1 MRDIESELWLLVAE
15 VRHLGR
21 SSPSATGA
29 SWHINHFLTFLHLIT
44 TSPTSTQ
51 NNMADTIK
59 PPNPVEAS
67 TDTVSASTTLIKPDD
82 SSLDTTPDPKAAL
95 AARMARFKALQSAKE
110 TGRKHTEKEVR
121 DAQDRESRMAHLA
134 TLRTASDKAAYKLLK
149 SEDPDFERKRNW
161 DYTVEES
168 EKWDKR
174 ISKKSRNRDGIAFSD
189 FRGEAN
195 KVYKRQ
201 IRQMTAVDK
210 DAYAAE
216 KAATLQ
222 RQVQS
227 GLLELVESEDGDVFT
242 VDKAT
247 GRINTPAEENYRMDH
262 KPSKEAVDRL
272 VGDLEMG
279 ERKRL
284 ELRRKRGVE
293 DKDEMGDVTYINQKV
308 SLHALFKLLF
318 RHVLIICY
326 RTSSLTRSWP
336 GSTTNTRAR
345 SAIRLSVVQQFEGGR
360 RAILALYPGVR
371 KSVEGVHGYLAWI
384 MSRSSLYMCTLTW
397 RWTASFIHRR
407 TVIRITSFFLH
418 FRPND
423 I

>member
-1 MRDIESELWLLVAE
+1 MAD
-15 VRHLGR
+15 
-21 SSPSATGA
+21 
-29 SWHINHFLTFLHLIT
+29 T
-44 TSPTSTQ
+44 TSPQ
-51 NNMADTIK
+51 NPI
-59 PPNPVEAS
+59 EES
-67 TDTVSASTTLIKPDD
+67 TDTMSTSTTLIKPEE
-82 SSLDTTPDPKAAL
+82 SSSDTTPDPKAAL

-174 ISKKSRNRDGIAFSD
+174 INKKSRNRDGVAFSD

-201 IRQMTAVDK
+201 IRQMSAVDK

-308 SLHALFKLLF
+308 CQHLGGMRDFLWAFANYVC
-318 RHVLIICY
+318 RI
-326 RTSSLTRSWP
+326 SSSTRSWR
-336 GSTTNTRAR
+336 GFTTNTQAR
-345 SAIRLSVVQQFEGGR
+345 SAIRSSVVRQYEGR
-360 RAILALYPGVR
+360 TRTILALYPGVC
-371 KSVEGVHGYLAWI
+371 KSTEGVHGYSAWI
-384 MSRSSLYMCTLTW
+384 MARWSLYVYSYLETD
-397 RWTASFIHRR
+397 FE
-407 TVIRITSFFLH
+407 LH
-418 FRPND
+418 PS
-423 I
+423 

>member
-1 MRDIESELWLLVAE
+1 
-15 VRHLGR
+15 
-21 SSPSATGA
+21 
-29 SWHINHFLTFLHLIT
+29 
-44 TSPTSTQ
+44 
-51 NNMADTIK
+51 MADTINPAEPTKK
-59 PPNPVEAS
+59 P
-67 TDTVSASTTLIKPDD
+67 TDTMPNSTTLTTTEEPSSD
-82 SSLDTTPDPKAAL
+82 SLAPATTDPKAAL

-149 SEDPDFERKRNW
+149 SEDPEFERKRNW

-174 ISKKSRNRDGIAFSD
+174 INKKSRNRDGVAFSD

-201 IRQMTAVDK
+201 IRQMSAVDK

-222 RQVQS
+222 RQVQA

-247 GRINTPAEENYRMDH
+247 GKINTPAEENYRMDH

-272 VGDLEMG
+272 VGDLELG
-279 ERKRL
+279 EKKRL

-308 SLHALFKLLF
+308 CGYS
-318 RHVLIICY
+318 VLWSGLWVMIAKYARRI
-326 RTSSLTRSWP
+326 SS
-336 GSTTNTRAR
+336 STTNWRDSTTNIRAR
-345 SAIRLSVVQQFEGGR
+345 SATRSREARRFEFKDGYEIWHYTPAQGKVWK
-360 RAILALYPGVR
+360 AL
-371 KSVEGVHGYLAWI
+371 
-384 MSRSSLYMCTLTW
+384 
-397 RWTASFIHRR
+397 
-407 TVIRITSFFLH
+407 
-418 FRPND
+418 
-423 I
+423 

>member
-1 MRDIESELWLLVAE
+1 
-15 VRHLGR
+15 
-21 SSPSATGA
+21 
-29 SWHINHFLTFLHLIT
+29 
-44 TSPTSTQ
+44 
-51 NNMADTIK
+51 MADTT
-59 PPNPVEAS
+59 NPVEPTKEP
-67 TDTVSASTTLIKPDD
+67 TDIMPNSTTLTTTEEPSSD
-82 SSLDTTPDPKAAL
+82 SLAPSTTDPKAAL

-149 SEDPDFERKRNW
+149 SEDPEFERKRNW

-174 ISKKSRNRDGIAFSD
+174 INKKSRNRDGVAFSD

-201 IRQMTAVDK
+201 IRQMSAVDK

-222 RQVQS
+222 RQVQA

-272 VGDLEMG
+272 VGDLELG
-279 ERKRL
+279 EKKRL

-308 SLHALFKLLF
+308 CGHS
-318 RHVLIICY
+318 VLRRGLWVMIANYARRI
-326 RTSSLTRSWP
+326 SSSTINWR
-336 GSTTNTRAR
+336 GSTTNIRAR
-345 SAIRLSVVQQFEGGR
+345 SATRSREARRFEFEDGYESWHYTPAQGKVWK
-360 RAILALYPGVR
+360 ALWKLR
-371 KSVEGVHGYLAWI
+371 HS
-384 MSRSSLYMCTLTW
+384 
-397 RWTASFIHRR
+397 
-407 TVIRITSFFLH
+407 
-418 FRPND
+418 
-423 I
+423 